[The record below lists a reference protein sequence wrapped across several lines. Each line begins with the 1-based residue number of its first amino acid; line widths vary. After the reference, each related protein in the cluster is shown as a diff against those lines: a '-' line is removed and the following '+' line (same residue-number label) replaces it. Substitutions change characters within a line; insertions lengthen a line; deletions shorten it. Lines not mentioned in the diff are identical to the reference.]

1 MPRQPEV
8 RVGEDTRD
16 NKEICLLDR
25 ETLIAILDNVYK
37 GVVCCDKQGL
47 ITFFSRSNEK
57 FYGLERGEALGK
69 HINDFVKTGTLHKVA
84 RTGRPEIGLLEEE
97 HQGKQVR
104 HIIERWPIN
113 KDGQVVG
120 AIAKVMFSDIKKAEE
135 LARHFR
141 KLEDK
146 VMYYRSQLRD
156 LFQARYKFEHILGD
170 SPALADCKEMACQ
183 VAPASSTVMITGESG
198 TGKELFAHAIHNA
211 SPRSGASFIRVNCA
225 SVPPDLFESEFFGY
239 DEGAFTGAKRKGM
252 KGKFQLAD
260 RGTIFLDEVSE
271 IPIYLQAKL
280 LRVIQEKEVQRI
292 GSDRVVPIDFR
303 IIASSNRDLAKMVA
317 AGEFRE
323 DLYYR
328 MNVVGVKVPAL
339 RHRKEDLQ
347 VLVPAFIKE
356 LNGKLS
362 SKVEGVSPEALKA
375 LLDYDWPGNVRELK
389 NTMERAM
396 ALAQTSLIQIE
407 HLPRRVLSH
416 DKNTNTNK
424 ADALP
429 LTLKAATEHA
439 EAEAIQ
445 RALLVSGGNK
455 VKAAKF
461 LGIHRSALYKKMHHL
476 GLIDNSGPSAE

>member
-1 MPRQPEV
+1 MTRQPEV
-8 RVGEDTRD
+8 RIGENTRES
-16 NKEICLLDR
+16 KEICLLDR
-25 ETLIAILDNVYK
+25 GTLVAILDNVYK
-37 GVVCCDKQGL
+37 GVVCCDKQGR

-57 FYGLERGEALGK
+57 FYNLERGEALGK
-69 HINDFVKTGTLHKVA
+69 HITEFVKTGTLHKVA
-84 RTGRPEIGLLEEE
+84 QTGRPEIGLLEEE
-97 HQGKQVR
+97 YRGKQVR
-104 HIIERWPIN
+104 HIVERWPIN
-113 KDGQVVG
+113 KDGEVVG
-120 AIAKVMFSDIKKAEE
+120 AIAKVMFRDIKKAEE

-170 SPALADCKEMACQ
+170 SPALADCKEMARQ

-211 SPRSGASFIRVNCA
+211 SPRSGAYFIPVNCA
-225 SVPPDLFESEFFGY
+225 SVPHDLFESEFFGY
-239 DEGAFTGAKRKGM
+239 EEGAFTGAKRQGM

-271 IPIYLQAKL
+271 IPSYLQAKL
-280 LRVIQEKEVQRI
+280 LRVIQEKEVQPI

-303 IIASSNRDLAKMVA
+303 IVASTNRNLTKMVA

-328 MNVVGVKVPAL
+328 LNVVEVKVPPL
-339 RHRKEDLQ
+339 RCRKEDLQ
-347 VLVPAFIKE
+347 VLIPAFIEE
-356 LNGKLS
+356 LNGKLRS
-362 SKVEGVSPEALKA
+362 EVEGMSPEALKT
-375 LLDYDWPGNVRELK
+375 LMDYRWPGNVRELK

-396 ALAQTSLIQIE
+396 TLAQTGMIQME
-407 HLPRRVLSH
+407 HLSHRVLSQ
-416 DKNTNTNK
+416 DESPSKT
-424 ADALP
+424 DALP
-429 LTLKAATEHA
+429 LTLKAATEQA

-455 VKAAKF
+455 VKAAKV
-461 LGIHRSALYKKMHHL
+461 LGIHRSALYKKMHYL
-476 GLIDNSGPSAE
+476 GLVDKS